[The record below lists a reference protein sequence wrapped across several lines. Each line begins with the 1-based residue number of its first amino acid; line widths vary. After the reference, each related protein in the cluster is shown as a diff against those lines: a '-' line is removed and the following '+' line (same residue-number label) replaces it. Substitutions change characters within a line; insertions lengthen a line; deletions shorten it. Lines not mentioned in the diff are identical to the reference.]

1 MRARVRAHPK
11 AASRSPAAQL
21 WCGHRC
27 LASPTT
33 RTFPTSARSAN
44 CSLGQWT
51 FGRGMPHERNMADM
65 RARHEATSANILR
78 VTVETSCPR
87 GGDSGHGG
95 RTLVELED
103 LASTDITVTPLTNN
117 GNGGVRLELGGDT

>member
-1 MRARVRAHPK
+1 
-11 AASRSPAAQL
+11 
-21 WCGHRC
+21 
-27 LASPTT
+27 
-33 RTFPTSARSAN
+33 
-44 CSLGQWT
+44 
-51 FGRGMPHERNMADM
+51 M

-117 GNGGVRLELGGDT
+117 GNGGVRLELGGDTECETLIECLRFAADELERQSKANRAGGSAK